1 MADEPFLITPP
12 PGLLPP
18 PREPAPDA
26 VPVTTGS
33 ETVRIGAVGI
43 PVQPPAA
50 PVAAPVSPAVPVV
63 SPAAPSS
70 AATPGAWF
78 VRLPDGSEHELGVD
92 GVVLGRN
99 PAAPSARPAAIPVR
113 VDDPGRSVSKTHA
126 AIVPEGDRARV
137 LDLRST
143 NGVAVTP
150 PDGEATVVPADGL
163 LAVAGSVV
171 ALGDYPVALARR

>member
-1 MADEPFLITPP
+1 LADEPFLITPP

-50 PVAAPVSPAVPVV
+50 PVTAPMAPPVPVV
-63 SPAAPSS
+63 SAPAASS
-70 AATPGAWF
+70 GGIGAWF
-78 VRLPDGSEHELGVD
+78 VRLADGTEHELGTD

-99 PAAPSARPAAIPVR
+99 PAAPSARPAALPVR

-126 AIVPEGDRARV
+126 AIVPEGDRVRV

-150 PDGEATVVPADGL
+150 PDGEATVVPAGGL

-171 ALGDYPVALARR
+171 ALGDYPIALARR